1 MTITD
6 PTRTPGQRRRD
17 LLDRLER
24 EIDVRVSTADI
35 VGVPCLVALWF
46 VRDGEALWLST
57 RGTNPTG
64 RNLRNGRR
72 ARSAFGD
79 TRDVVLIDGEVE
91 AFTSEEVPPAAAE
104 AFAAKTARD
113 PRAGR
118 APYAFFRVR
127 PLAVQAWHEQR
138 ELPQRHLMR
147 DGNWHVPTGSSSVP
161 ATDM

>member
-1 MTITD
+1 MTVTD
-6 PTRTPGQRRRD
+6 PPRTPDQRRRD
-17 LLDRLER
+17 VLDRLER
-24 EIDVRVSTADI
+24 EIDIWVSTADAE
-35 VGVPCLVALWF
+35 GVPCLVALWF
-46 VRDGEALWLST
+46 VWDGEALWLST

-72 ARSAFGD
+72 ARLAFGD

-91 AFTSEEVPPAAAE
+91 AFTSEEVPAAAAE
-104 AFAAKTARD
+104 AFAAKTGWD

-118 APYAFFRVR
+118 APYDFFRVR

-147 DGNWHVPTGSSSVP
+147 DGHWLVPTGSSPVP
-161 ATDM
+161 ASDM